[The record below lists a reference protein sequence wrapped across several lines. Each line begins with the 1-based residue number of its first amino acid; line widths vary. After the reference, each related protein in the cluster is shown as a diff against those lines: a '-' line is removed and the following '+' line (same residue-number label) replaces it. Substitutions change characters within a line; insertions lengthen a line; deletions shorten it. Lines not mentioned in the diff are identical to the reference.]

1 MFDVLWKL
9 FILVNQVFDLL
20 AVLTLFRLLGTESF
34 YAMLDTVLIP
44 LNLVDPLE
52 KVMEDESEKN

>member
-1 MFDVLWKL
+1 MFDVLCKL
-9 FILVNQVFDLL
+9 FLLVNQVFDLL

-44 LNLVDPLE
+44 LNLVDTLE